1 MVLEALPDVLPYLLE
16 FFEQYG
22 LVAMFVLLVLDGA
35 MLIPVLPGEAVMIM
49 AVTQHASNIRE
60 LAFITVLA
68 TLAGIVGSL
77 ILYTM
82 ARVGGRP
89 LIENHPRLFMMDR
102 RRREK
107 LEEAF
112 ERPLGQ
118 SLVCLL
124 RVIPLT
130 RIVVN
135 IPAGLARMGVGR
147 FVVLSSIGMAI
158 FHSGFMWL
166 AYESQQSGSVVA
178 EQATALQE
186 TYATPAWQYLQ
197 ANEVVAIVGV
207 IAFGA
212 WLSFKSSR
220 RMMKHPRGAIT
231 SILGWLTVRVLVL
244 GTLTLWGALVYDP
257 QLLYEVALAG
267 GLDVPAIALQV
278 GLPPVRLL
286 AYFGLITWTLGMVL
300 WGLESVARSRR
311 DEAERRHAEAEEADE
326 LPDPEIEPVGEYSSP
341 PG

>member
-22 LVAMFVLLVLDGA
+22 LVAMFILLVLDGA

-49 AVTQHASNIRE
+49 AVTQHADNLRE
-60 LAFITVLA
+60 LAFIIALA
-68 TLAGIVGSL
+68 TAAGILGSL
-77 ILYTM
+77 ILYTIS
-82 ARVGGRP
+82 RVGGRP
-89 LIENHPRLFMMDR
+89 LIERHPRLFMMDR

-107 LEEAF
+107 LEDAF

-147 FVVLSSIGMAI
+147 FIVLSSIGMAV
-158 FHSGFMWL
+158 FHTGFMWL
-166 AYESQQSGSVVA
+166 AYESQQPGSVVA

-197 ANEVVAIVGV
+197 ANEVVAVTLAIVIGS
-207 IAFGA
+207 

-231 SILGWLTVRVLVL
+231 SILGWLTVRLLVF

-257 QLLYEVALAG
+257 QLVYDLALAG
-267 GLDVPAIALQV
+267 GLDVQAITTQL
-278 GLPPVRLL
+278 GFEPVRSL
-286 AYFGLITWTLGMVL
+286 AYAGVVTWSVGMIL
-300 WGLESVARSRR
+300 WGLESVAKSRR
-311 DEAERRHAEAEEADE
+311 DKAEDQYEDGDGLPEPE
-326 LPDPEIEPVGEYSSP
+326 LEPLDA
-341 PG
+341 